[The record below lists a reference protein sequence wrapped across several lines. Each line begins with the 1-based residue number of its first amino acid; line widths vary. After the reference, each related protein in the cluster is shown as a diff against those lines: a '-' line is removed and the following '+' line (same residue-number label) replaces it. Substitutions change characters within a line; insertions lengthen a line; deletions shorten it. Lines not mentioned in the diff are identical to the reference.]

1 MQLQH
6 GLIFLRLVHTEIIKQ
21 FAALSDFAKETASC
35 GMIFLVILQMAG
47 QKDDFLCEDRDLYLR
62 GAGVFLM
69 NLTVGDKFL
78 LCAALDCHGEIGV
91 TSKIREFA
99 GPPGRFRH
107 PKRGQ

>member
-1 MQLQH
+1 
-6 GLIFLRLVHTEIIKQ
+6 
-21 FAALSDFAKETASC
+21 
-35 GMIFLVILQMAG
+35 
-47 QKDDFLCEDRDLYLR
+47 
-62 GAGVFLM
+62 M